1 MSNPRKHH
9 YVPQFYLSGFT
20 AEPGSSRLHV
30 LDKEARRSYPS
41 RINDAAC
48 ERDFYIVEVEDEG
61 DPFAVEKFFSTI
73 EASGAEALRFIIEHR
88 SMPDGELYRKF
99 IAFLAVMT
107 IRGPGVIDMIEKP
120 FAQIIKSMLW
130 YATSSKEAFEKFIAD
145 GNPEGKAQIEGMT
158 FEEARDFIRSDK
170 YTVSMGQNFK
180 LSLLF
185 TMLEP
190 AELLLAARNWSVVT
204 AADDAP
210 EFICSDRPS
219 TLCWTTPVP
228 GPIGLALGMQ
238 NTTAMFPLS
247 RRLALL
253 GLFEKVTVPPALNA
267 KAVGV
272 LNMYTA
278 MYAKRFVYS
287 GTDDFT
293 VTLADG
299 SAADRAGFLSTVKTE
314 VTPD

>member
-20 AEPGSSRLHV
+20 AEPGSSRLYV

-73 EASGAEALRFIIEHR
+73 EASGAEALRFITEHR
-88 SMPDGELYRKF
+88 TVPDGELYRKF

-120 FAQIIKSMLW
+120 FAQIIKNVLW
-130 YATSSKEAFEKFIAD
+130 YATSSKEAFERFMAD
-145 GNPEGKAQIEGMT
+145 GSAEERAEVEGLT
-158 FEEARDFIRSDK
+158 FKQARDFVRSDE

-190 AELLLAARNWSVVT
+190 AEPLLAERNWAVVA
-204 AADDAP
+204 AADGAP
-210 EFICSDRPS
+210 DFICSDRPS
-219 TLCWTTPVP
+219 TLCWTTPMP
-228 GPIGLALGMQ
+228 GPFGPALGMQ

-253 GLFEKVTVPPALNA
+253 GLFERVTIPPVLNA
-267 KAVGV
+267 TAVGV
-272 LNMYTA
+272 INMYTA

-287 GTDDFT
+287 GSDDFT
-293 VTLADG
+293 VTMADG
-299 SAADRAGFLSTVKTE
+299 TPANRAQFVANSIRATDG
-314 VTPD
+314 